1 MAIPASIFGHLRL
14 VPVPERLRA
23 MLRRPLLEQE
33 KVTALMVVFMLL
45 LNPLSALAGL
55 ASWSVLGLLLLDVKS
70 INIRS
75 MGHVVLINVF
85 LTGAFAWSAG
95 ADHGHLLGPV
105 AVAVTLCIL
114 LVYLCQRLWW
124 LSGLPVLV
132 TPTLV
137 TLKLLTYFKL
147 LLPAPAYQVQGSV
160 GGYLILVGLALWAVY
175 SPLSALI
182 VGLGA
187 GISLVVNAGG
197 DTATIAVPAMVFFV
211 VVVAANRTSLAA
223 LTWAGIGAAVA
234 SVWMTHLNIQSGP
247 NIDLVAG
254 LLVVNV
260 CAASCLYGCLLSSK
274 PAFYQP
280 WYLRPE
286 DKLDTVAHGWSR
298 FRSGEARIY
307 CPFTGRWAVYQG
319 FNGAWTHQGVWRHS
333 LDFVIRDDRG
343 QSFRTFGHTPE
354 DYYAFGQPIIA
365 PTTGYVVGLCD
376 HFPDNVIGAVDNQ
389 NAWGNYVIIR
399 DAFGAH
405 VVIAHLQHQSISC
418 KLYQFIEAG
427 QELGRCGNSGYSPE
441 PHIHVHVQVG
451 PYLGSETIAFHLMNY
466 INDRGDAAVFESHA
480 VPQLGDTV
488 INPPMNESL
497 AKTMSFVLGDRFA
510 ITDRR
515 RLGEAPLAE
524 VTNQLDPVTGTMFF
538 ASGTAKLYHSRYG
551 SNFCFTYYSGP
562 RAHPL
567 FDLMVALPRLP
578 LLFDVV
584 CHFADQAPQ
593 QRRGW
598 SRYKGYLAQ
607 WLPASLQ
614 RPNGLY
620 RFDARRLEVKGS
632 VEGSHGTL
640 VTHCKIDPLDG
651 ICEFSVSDRHYS
663 VACVD
668 HVGSGA
674 QKAQTLTPRLTVVA

>member
-1 MAIPASIFGHLRL
+1 MAIPATIFGHLKL
-14 VPVPERLRA
+14 VPVPERFRA

-33 KVTALMVVFMLL
+33 KLTALVVVFVALL
-45 LNPLSALAGL
+45 GPLNALAGM
-55 ASWSVLGLLLLDVKS
+55 ASWSILGLLLLDVKS

-95 ADHGHLLGPV
+95 AGDGHGLGPV
-105 AVAVTLCIL
+105 AAAVMLCIL

-137 TLKLLTYFKL
+137 TLKILTYFKL
-147 LLPAPAYQVQGSV
+147 LLPVQAYQVQGSV
-160 GGYLILVGLALWAVY
+160 GGYVILVGLAMWAAY
-175 SPLSALI
+175 SPISVLI

-187 GISLVVNAGG
+187 GVSFVMNASG
-197 DTATIAVPAMVFFV
+197 DTASIAVSALVSLI
-211 VVVAANRTSLAA
+211 VVVAANRASLAV

-234 SVWMTHLNIQSGP
+234 SVWTTYLQVQSGP
-247 NIDLVAG
+247 NIDILAG
-254 LLVVNV
+254 LTVVNA
-260 CAASCLYGCLLSSK
+260 CAASCLYGYLLSSK
-274 PAFYQP
+274 PTFYQP

-286 DKLDTVAHGWSR
+286 DKLDAVAHGWRR

-354 DYYAFGQPIIA
+354 DYYAFGQPITA

-418 KLYQFIEAG
+418 KLYQFVESG
-427 QELGRCGNSGYSPE
+427 QGIGRCGNSGYSPE

-466 INDRGDAAVFESHA
+466 INDRGDSAVFESHA
-480 VPQLGDTV
+480 VPQLGDAI

-510 ITDRR
+510 ITGGRCP
-515 RLGEAPLAE
+515 LESPLAE
-524 VTNQLDPVTGTMFF
+524 VTNHLDPVTGTMFF
-538 ASGTAKLYHSRYG
+538 ASGPAKLYHSRYG
-551 SNFCFTYYSGP
+551 NNFCFTYYSGP
-562 RAHPL
+562 RDHPL
-567 FDLMVALPRLP
+567 LDLMVALPRLP

-584 CHFADQAPQ
+584 CQFADQAPQ
-593 QRRGW
+593 QSRGW

-632 VEGSHGTL
+632 VEGPHGRL
-640 VTHCKIDPLDG
+640 VTHCKVDPLDG

-663 VACVD
+663 VVPLD
-668 HVGSGA
+668 HVGSKVD
-674 QKAQTLTPRLTVVA
+674 KAQAVAPRLTVVA

>member
-1 MAIPASIFGHLRL
+1 
-14 VPVPERLRA
+14 
-23 MLRRPLLEQE
+23 MLQRPLLEQE
-33 KVTALMVVFMLL
+33 KVTALVVVFMLL
-45 LNPLSALAGL
+45 LNPLSALAGV
-55 ASWSVLGLLLLDVKS
+55 ASWSVLGLLLLDVTS

-85 LTGAFAWSAG
+85 LTGALAWSAG
-95 ADHGHLLGPV
+95 GGDGRLLGPV
-105 AVAVTLCIL
+105 AAAVTLCIL
-114 LVYLCQRLWW
+114 VVYLCQRLWW

-147 LLPAPAYQVQGSV
+147 LLPVQAFHVQGPV

-182 VGLGA
+182 VGLGVSV
-187 GISLVVNAGG
+187 SLVVNAGG
-197 DTATIAVPAMVFFV
+197 NTAAMVVAAMVFFIV
-211 VVVAANRTSLAA
+211 IVAANRASLAA
-223 LTWAGIGAAVA
+223 LTWAGIGAGAA
-234 SVWMTHLNIQSGP
+234 SLGTTYLGIQSGP
-247 NIDLVAG
+247 NIDLLSG
-254 LLVVNV
+254 LMVVNA
-260 CAASCLYGCLLSSK
+260 CAVLCLYGYLLSSK

-343 QSFRTFGHTPE
+343 QSFKTFGHTPD
-354 DYYAFGQPIIA
+354 DYYAFGQPITA

-405 VVIAHLQHQSISC
+405 VVIAHLQHHSISC

-427 QELGRCGNSGYSPE
+427 QGIGRCGNSGYSPE

-466 INDRGDAAVFESHA
+466 LNDRGDSPVFESHA

-488 INPPMNESL
+488 INLPMNESL

-510 ITDRR
+510 ITDGRR
-515 RLGEAPLAE
+515 PGDAPLAE
-524 VTNQLDPVTGTMFF
+524 VTNHLDPLTGTMFF
-538 ASGTAKLYHSRYG
+538 ASGPAKLYHSRYG
-551 SNFCFTYYSGP
+551 NNFCFTHYSGP
-562 RAHPL
+562 RVHPL
-567 FDLMVALPRLP
+567 LDLMVALPRLP
-578 LLFDVV
+578 LLFDIV

-598 SRYKGYLAQ
+598 SRYIGYLAQ

-632 VEGSHGTL
+632 VEGAHGTL
-640 VTHCKIDPLDG
+640 ATHCKIDPLDG
-651 ICEFSVSDRHYS
+651 ICEFSVSERHYA
-663 VACVD
+663 VVTLD
-668 HVGSGA
+668 HVGSIA
-674 QKAQTLTPRLTVVA
+674 HKAQTLAPRLTVVA